1 MNHDHVESPSSPD
14 KPAREPQAPPPIA
27 RKSWVLPVGA
37 LGVGLGL
44 GLMAGRMVQ
53 PHAEAPMS
61 APPAAS
67 DDTLRFTSE
76 RAERSGIRSVAVT
89 SERVVPTVDLIGNVA
104 FNPSRIADIGGRL
117 EGRVVRVY
125 VEHGDHAEPGDPL
138 VSIEGAD
145 LGEAVADLLEARAE
159 FSAASS
165 LASRQTTLRS
175 GQLTT
180 ATALE
185 SATAEQASMA
195 ARVSGAEQRL
205 RNLGLDPAAVGRP
218 GSSLP
223 RTVTLRA
230 PIAGEV
236 VERHVHLGAV
246 VDPTQPLMRIADL
259 DEVWIVLNAFE
270 RDIARVREGSP
281 VDVHSDAYPGR
292 VFQGAVEHVGATV
305 DEVTRT
311 TDVRVLVQNTERLLR
326 PGQFVRATLHMTQD
340 AEREIV
346 LIPRDAVFQL
356 EGQPSVFVELA
367 PLAYEPRALQ
377 LGDPFGTRI
386 EVVHGLSIGDAVVV
400 EGGFA
405 LKSELE
411 R

>member
-1 MNHDHVESPSSPD
+1 MASRAMQP
-14 KPAREPQAPPPIA
+14 EPEDPT
-27 RKSWVLPVGA
+27 
-37 LGVGLGL
+37 
-44 GLMAGRMVQ
+44 
-53 PHAEAPMS
+53 S
-61 APPAAS
+61 APPVAT
-67 DDTLRFTSE
+67 DTTLRFTSE
-76 RAERSGIRSVAVT
+76 RAQRSGIRSVAVA

-125 VEHGDHAEPGDPL
+125 VEHGDHVEPGDPL

-159 FSAASS
+159 LAAASS
-165 LASRQTTLRS
+165 LATRQTTLRS

-185 SATAEQASMA
+185 SATAEQASVA

-218 GSSLP
+218 GSALP

-259 DEVWIVLNAFE
+259 SEVWIVLNAFE

-281 VDVHSDAYPGR
+281 VDVQSDAYPGR
-292 VFQGAVEHVGATV
+292 TFQGAVEHVGATV
-305 DEVTRT
+305 DEITRT

-356 EGQPSVFVELA
+356 EGQPSVFVELE

-377 LGDPFGTRI
+377 LGEPFGTRV
-386 EVVHGLSIGDAVVV
+386 EVVHGLSIGDDVVV